1 MAGGEKFAEAK
12 PYADI
17 FAKVYVEEIG
27 NGVSD
32 KDAKETAKYAAEKTQ
47 LGLRQIFLIA
57 LLRYSHENFQYKS

>member
-32 KDAKETAKYAAEKTQ
+32 KDAKETAKYAAE
-47 LGLRQIFLIA
+47 IA
-57 LLRYSHENFQYKS
+57 QAYVVFVLT